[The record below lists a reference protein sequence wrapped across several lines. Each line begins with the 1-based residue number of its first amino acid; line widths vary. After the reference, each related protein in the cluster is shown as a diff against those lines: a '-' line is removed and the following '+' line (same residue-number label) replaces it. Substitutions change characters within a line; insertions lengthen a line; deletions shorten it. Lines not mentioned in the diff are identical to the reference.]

1 MRAYKRYRGIGIF
14 IEKEVVVGSDF
25 DILSDG
31 RTVERKPKYINWYR
45 QVDGARNHTVK
56 EVKKEIDDW
65 ISEVQLTCE
74 VDEKEAIAL
83 CVQCEKDDIAH
94 YYESDCSAWAERP

>member
-1 MRAYKRYRGIGIF
+1 MKAYRRYRGIGIF

-25 DILSDG
+25 DILADG
-31 RTVERKPKYINWYR
+31 SMVERKPKYTKWYR

-65 ISEVQLTCE
+65 IAGTMKACDVS
-74 VDEKEAIAL
+74 EKEAIAL
-83 CVQCEKDDIAH
+83 CVQCEKDDIKH
-94 YYESDCSAWAERP
+94 YYESDCVAWEEN